1 MSSKDFDTIIS
12 VKKNLHFMSGMMLA
26 WDTDS
31 IEIGQD
37 EKDGFWFMLEC
48 IRKELEGIEL
58 SHPATTATPTT
69 H

>member
-1 MSSKDFDTIIS
+1 MNEDQIDTIIS
-12 VKKNLHFMSGMMLA
+12 VRKNLHFMSGMMLA

-37 EKDGFWFMLEC
+37 EKDSFWFMLEC
-48 IRKELEGIEL
+48 IKKELESINIPE
-58 SHPATTATPTT
+58 PTATATSTT

>member
-1 MSSKDFDTIIS
+1 MNEDQIDIIIS

-31 IEIGQD
+31 IEID
-37 EKDGFWFMLEC
+37 HDVTDGFWYMLEG
-48 IRKELEGIEL
+48 IKKELESIEL
-58 SHPATTATPTT
+58 TNPATTATSTT